1 MDAPPGGGAG
11 APPPSVVTVFRSTL
25 RPDAA
30 EEYEAVA
37 ARMLSLARAMPGFV
51 DYKTFAAED
60 GERVTIVTFAS
71 LAAHQ
76 AWRDHPEH
84 RQAQRLGRE
93 RFYDAYAIQVGLCLT
108 EARFRRGENGSPD
121 TSDRELGI

>member
-1 MDAPPGGGAG
+1 VEEVGAR
-11 APPPSVVTVFRSTL
+11 PSSVVTVFRSTL
-25 RPDAA
+25 RPDAV
-30 EEYEAVA
+30 EEYEVVS
-37 ARMLSLARAMPGFV
+37 ARMVELARTMPGFV

-71 LAAHQ
+71 LATHQ

-93 RFYDAYAIQVGLCLT
+93 RFYEAFSIQVGTCISET
-108 EARFRRGENGSPD
+108 RFRRE
-121 TSDRELGI
+121 E